1 MKRLL
6 IIMASLALVFG
17 DSPEGQW
24 KLSGLRVD
32 YFDIARQDGAVVVHD
47 SYGFGISVPVASFPA
62 GALFNVTVNG
72 PFTNAVLGYAGINLN
87 VNLYPNGTG
96 AVGEGSYYPDVE
108 TGTLPDGT
116 SDCITT
122 GKIFPITDQFNW
134 DAPADLDGAV
144 PYPSTNIIG
153 LPSANSH
160 AGTAASGLGVNGSS
174 VFDNWPA
181 DPVHIATPPVLPA
194 IATADAVLAVG
205 PAGACG
211 TPAFDTDGDMVPD
224 ATLADVNFGGDL
236 MACIGTVTAAGA
248 GQIDGMSCADFGT
261 CLPGEWGGMYKTG
274 SFDSQMGQDLTTKF
288 LLEWNAIDGWESES
302 GLGDDLTVDE
312 DGDGTDF
319 DRIFGIP
326 YVTSTVVDQSN
337 PLCDIT
343 GGALTGAGAGLAYPV
358 AGDIVAELGGESAV
372 AALVTSECLTATA
385 ATVDGMCQFAGG
397 PAEFVYGSCLAQ
409 VEDGVE
415 AQCDAADLDGDG
427 VGTPVEA
434 VTGLCAEASQS
445 VEFAGA
451 CAAYGAST
459 ALIATC
465 MQLGFDEE
473 TCAAAGSQ
481 GIAGV
486 EQYCDSQ
493 VDFDADGEVYGD
505 NGCADIGVDQCD
517 LLTNL
522 EFATG
527 ICGGLAAAL
536 TTSTTCDEWAASF
549 DDAFLNENATAVL
562 GMTCSD
568 YAFATT
574 GLEVGSMYSAACGA
588 FAEGAAD
595 EAFATSSGMTC
606 TEYGNSYVGMCV
618 IGTSAANDFYLMD
631 TSLTPWGLFLTYNAA
646 SVQQYMAAGYT
657 MEEVFA
663 AFPEY
668 AVNDAAYDFDP
679 SCYYTDD
686 TCGGRLVMQ
695 FAPTCVPE
703 VEAHQ
708 IVAEFVDLEALVCDA
723 TGDVTGGYD
732 DLACVGCECVD
743 TNGDGAITPDEWC
756 FSGEWEEEFEG
767 PAGDGTVN
775 IFDILKMIQHI
786 TDPLAQLGGYLF
798 CAGDMNQDGVIN
810 VIDVIMVVGV
820 IQANADTGDR
830 LDDASSATIEYS
842 SNKINITSDGYVGG
856 IDILVEFA
864 NESFNFELGE
874 HYVADSVISGNTA
887 RIIMVGKEHSIENVL
902 EVTQGEIISVT
913 NALVGNSSEEVTDV
927 TITYDEN
934 QPLSYIIKDAYP
946 NPFNPVTNISV
957 ELNTTADISVKVYN
971 LTGQLVDVIVQGN
984 FSPNTYNWTW
994 NAENLASGVYF
1005 IATQIGN
1012 DINNQKVML
1021 IK

>member
-6 IIMASLALVFG
+6 IIMASFALVFA

-32 YFDIARQDGAVVVHD
+32 YFDIAREDGSLVVQDA
-47 SYGFGISVPVASFPA
+47 YGFGISVPVASFPA

-72 PFTNAVLGYAGINLN
+72 PFTNQTLGYAGVNLN

-96 AVGEGSYYPDVE
+96 AIGEGSYYPDVE
-108 TGTLPDGT
+108 TGTLPDGS

-122 GKIFPITDQFNW
+122 GKIFPITDDFNW
-134 DAPADLDGAV
+134 DAPAELDGAV
-144 PYPSTNIIG
+144 PYPATNILG

-160 AGTAASGLGVNGSS
+160 AGQAASGLGVNGSG

-181 DPVHIATPPVLPA
+181 NPVHIATPPVLPA

-205 PAGACG
+205 PAGACM
-211 TPAFDTDGDMVPD
+211 TPAFDTDGDNLPD
-224 ATLADVNFGGDL
+224 ATLADMNFGGD
-236 MACIGTVTAAGA
+236 AATCISTVAAAGA
-248 GQIDGMSCADFGT
+248 GQVPGMSCADFGT
-261 CLPGEWGGMYKTG
+261 CLPGTWGGMYKTG
-274 SFDSQMGQDLTTKF
+274 SFDSQMGQDLETKF

-302 GLGDDLTVDE
+302 GLGDDLTDGME
-312 DGDGTDF
+312 DGEPSDF
-319 DRIFGIP
+319 DRIFGVP
-326 YVTSTVVDQSN
+326 YLTSTVVDQSN

-343 GGALTGAGAGLAYPV
+343 GGALTGEGAGLAYPV

-372 AALVTSECLTATA
+372 AALITSTCIDATA
-385 ATVDGMCQFAGG
+385 ETVDGMCQAAGG
-397 PAEFVYGSCLAQ
+397 PAEFVYGSCLSQ

-445 VEFAGA
+445 DEFASA
-451 CAAYGAST
+451 CAYYGAGT
-459 ALIATC
+459 ALTATC
-465 MQLGFDEE
+465 LQLGFSEE
-473 TCAAAGSQ
+473 ICADAATQ
-481 GIAGV
+481 GLAGV
-486 EQYCDSQ
+486 EQYCDGLA
-493 VDFDADGEVYGD
+493 DADQDGEVYGD
-505 NGCADIGVDQCD
+505 NDCADIGVDQCS

-522 EFATG
+522 EFASG
-527 ICGGLAAAL
+527 LCGGLAAAL
-536 TTSTTCDEWAASF
+536 TTSATCDEWAASF
-549 DDAFLNENATAVL
+549 DDSFLNENATAVL

-568 YAFATT
+568 YALAST
-574 GLEVGSMYSAACGA
+574 GLAVGSMYSEACGA
-588 FAEGAAD
+588 FAAGAAD
-595 EAFATSSGMTC
+595 EAFATNAGMTC
-606 TEYGNSYVGMCV
+606 TEYGNSYVDMCV
-618 IGTSAANDFYLMD
+618 VGTSGANNFYLMD
-631 TSLTPWGLFLTYNAA
+631 PSLTTWGMFLTYNAA
-646 SVQQYMAAGYT
+646 SVQQYMAAGYSI
-657 MEEVFA
+657 EDVAAAYPQYFA
-663 AFPEY
+663 
-668 AVNDAAYDFDP
+668 NDAGHDFDP
-679 SCYYTDD
+679 SCYYTGE
-686 TCGGRLVMQ
+686 TCSGRLLMS
-695 FAPTCVPE
+695 FTPTCVRE

-708 IVAEFVDLEALVCDA
+708 IVAEFVDLEALSCDP
-723 TGDVTGGYD
+723 TGDVTGGFD

-743 TNGDGAITPDEWC
+743 TNGDGQLTPDEFC

-767 PAGDGTVN
+767 PAGDGVVN
-775 IFDILKMIQHI
+775 VFDIIKMIAHI

-810 VIDVIMVVGV
+810 VIDVVGVVGV
-820 IQANADTGDR
+820 IQANAGDGR
-830 LDDASSATIEYS
+830 IGDASSTTIKYS
-842 SNKINITSDGYVGG
+842 ADEINLTSNGYVGG

-864 NESFNFELGE
+864 DESFNFELGD

-887 RIIMVGKEHSIENVL
+887 RIIMVGKDSSIEKIL
-902 EVTQGEIISVT
+902 DVTQGEIVSVT
-913 NALVGNSSEEVTDV
+913 NALVANSSEEVTDV
-927 TITYDEN
+927 TISYDEN

-971 LTGQLVDVIVQGN
+971 LTGQLVDVVVQGN